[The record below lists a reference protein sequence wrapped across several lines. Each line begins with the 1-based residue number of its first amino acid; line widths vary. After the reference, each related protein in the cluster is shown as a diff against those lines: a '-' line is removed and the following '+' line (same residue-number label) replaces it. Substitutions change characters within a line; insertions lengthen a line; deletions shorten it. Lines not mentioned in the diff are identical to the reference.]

1 MARGPRCQQLR
12 DCVVCGQHPPRPVR
26 LLLTRDLSS
35 PSKGVRA
42 QNKSIPAAG
51 AKIKTRPGP
60 KPVSQRGHLRTQGEI
75 EAEATCS
82 GAQRHLPPAVVTA
95 GGQGACRC
103 LGGAGRRR
111 LAGSRAGQELG
122 GHPVP
127 WPEGLGAARLGMP
140 EHPISPSPLLWE
152 VAGGSVTRMHRAQAR
167 WARGGGMCQQS
178 CGRVWAP
185 WPTARAGRWGS
196 QSQPSS
202 QPRHL
207 LTRATLTA
215 PHVGHTHTPSRGHT
229 HTPSRG
235 LTRRHPLA
243 HVSRRVQLVS
253 TRGPGGVPHAEARR
267 AQHSGL
273 ARARPSQAD
282 PPDPG
287 HMVRNGSFCPDRY
300 GSKAS

>member
-1 MARGPRCQQLR
+1 MLR
-12 DCVVCGQHPPRPVR
+12 SAAP
-26 LLLTRDLSS
+26 
-35 PSKGVRA
+35 
-42 QNKSIPAAG
+42 PAA
-51 AKIKTRPGP
+51 
-60 KPVSQRGHLRTQGEI
+60 S
-75 EAEATCS
+75 S
-82 GAQRHLPPAVVTA
+82 GDC

-111 LAGSRAGQELG
+111 LAGSQAGQELG
-122 GHPVP
+122 RHPVP

-140 EHPISPSPLLWE
+140 EHPISPSSLLWE
-152 VAGGSVTRMHRAQAR
+152 VAGGSVTRMHRTQSR
-167 WARGGGMCQQS
+167 CARGGGMCQQS

-207 LTRATLTA
+207 LTRAT
-215 PHVGHTHTPSRGHT
+215 PTP
-229 HTPSRG
+229 
-235 LTRRHPLA
+235 PLA
-243 HVSRRVQLVS
+243 ATPPCTCLSESAARVH
-253 TRGPGGVPHAEARR
+253 RGPGGVPHAEARR
-267 AQHSGL
+267 AQHRL